1 MRTMIIGK
9 ILFTDDKMQKII
21 RSIKNIKPTHQSQW
35 HEIISDIFNSF
46 DFHSKPYFYF
56 MVEPGTGVLLIAD
69 PFLKDPNFMRTV
81 VFVTEHREDGT
92 IGFVINRQ
100 YENTLDE
107 LLPEIEG
114 HKLPVYYGGP
124 VQMNTIHFLHRYPD
138 DIPGGIE
145 VMKGIYWGGDFDSL
159 VELIKTDRIDPN
171 MIRFYIGYSGWS
183 SGQLETEMAEKTW
196 LTVEATRRLVF
207 HENAE
212 EIWKDSLK
220 HLGGDFEM
228 MINFPID
235 PQLN

>member
-1 MRTMIIGK
+1 
-9 ILFTDDKMQKII
+9 
-21 RSIKNIKPTHQSQW
+21 
-35 HEIISDIFNSF
+35 
-46 DFHSKPYFYF
+46 
-56 MVEPGTGVLLIAD
+56 MVTPAAGVLLIAD

-81 VFVTEHREDGT
+81 VLLTEHRDDGT

-107 LLPEIEG
+107 LLPEVEG

-138 DIPGGIE
+138 KIPGGVE
-145 VMKGIYWGGDFDSL
+145 VMKGVYWGGDFDA
-159 VELIKTDRIDPN
+159 VVDMINTGQIDADK
-171 MIRFYIGYSGWS
+171 IRFYIGYSGWS
-183 SGQLETEMAEKTW
+183 SGQLENEMQEKTW
-196 LTVEATRRLVF
+196 LTVEATRRLIF
-207 HENAE
+207 HEKAD

-220 HLGGDFEM
+220 HLGGDYEM